1 MTLGGVPVVAFLAA
15 MLSAGLVAAVPLVLA
30 ALGEAVGERSG
41 LLNLGIEGMMLSGA
55 FFGFYAAYQTG
66 GSLWGVL
73 AGIVAGAVLGLLFAV
88 LTISMRVD
96 QVLVGLAITIFGA
109 GMTAFLF
116 RDLFGGQNPS
126 LSVDMPRIAIPG
138 LSQIPVLGPAL
149 FNQQAF
155 FYIAYLLVPVFA
167 FLLTRT
173 RFGLQVRAVGEY
185 PFAADAAGVD
195 VTRTRYQAA
204 LIAGSMAGLAGA
216 YLSVADLKI
225 FQVGMT
231 VGTGFIA
238 LALTMVGGWNPYRI
252 LLASVL
258 FGLLR
263 SLGNGLQIL
272 GIDIRTEFIT
282 MLPYIGIMVAL
293 ALLAGRT
300 SLPAALGIPYARGRR

>member
-1 MTLGGVPVVAFLAA
+1 MTTAFLTA
-15 MLSAGLVAAVPLVLA
+15 MLAAGLVAAAPLVLA

-41 LLNLGIEGMMLSGA
+41 LLNLGIEGMMLAGA
-55 FFGFYAAYQTG
+55 FFGFQAAYQTG
-66 GSLWGVL
+66 GSVWGLV
-73 AGIVAGAVLGLLFAV
+73 AGVAAGAVLGLLFAV

-96 QVLVGLAITIFGA
+96 QVLVGLAITIFG
-109 GMTAFLF
+109 GGLTAFLY
-116 RDLFGGQNPS
+116 RDIFGGQNPS
-126 LSVDMPRIAIPG
+126 LAVDMPRIEIPL

-149 FNQQAF
+149 FDQQLLFYVAF
-155 FYIAYLLVPVFA
+155 ALVPVFA
-167 FLLTRT
+167 FLLNRT
-173 RFGLQVRAVGEY
+173 RFGLEVRAVGEH
-185 PFAADAAGVD
+185 PFAADAAGVN

-216 YLSVADLKI
+216 FLSVADLKI

-238 LALTMVGGWNPYRI
+238 LALTMVGGWNPWRI

-272 GIDIRTEFIT
+272 GIDVRTEFVT

>member
-1 MTLGGVPVVAFLAA
+1 VTIGGIPVVSFLTA
-15 MLSAGLVAAVPLVLA
+15 MLAAGLVAAVPLVLA

-41 LLNLGIEGMMLSGA
+41 LLNLGIEGMMLAGA
-55 FFGFYAAYQTG
+55 FFGFAAAYQTG

-73 AGIVAGAVLGLLFAV
+73 AGIAAGAALGLIFAV
-88 LTISMRVD
+88 LTISLRVD

-109 GMTAFLF
+109 GLTAFLY
-116 RDLFGGQNPS
+116 RDVFGGQNPS
-126 LSVDMPRIAIPG
+126 LSIDMPRIGIP
-138 LSQIPVLGPAL
+138 LLDRIPILGSAL
-149 FNQQAF
+149 FNQQAL
-155 FYIAYLLVPVFA
+155 FYLAFLLVPVFA
-167 FLLTRT
+167 FLLNRT
-173 RFGLQVRAVGEY
+173 RFGLEVRAVGEY

-195 VTRTRYQAA
+195 VTRTRYLAA
-204 LIAGSMAGLAGA
+204 LIAGAMAGLAGA
-216 YLSVADLKI
+216 FLSVADLKI

-272 GIDIRTEFIT
+272 GIDVRTEFIT

-293 ALLAGRT
+293 ALLAGKT

>member
-1 MTLGGVPVVAFLAA
+1 MTGGNVPLLAFVTA
-15 MLSAGLVAAVPLVLA
+15 MLAAGLVAAVPLVLA

-41 LLNLGIEGMMLSGA
+41 LLNLGIEGMMLCGA
-55 FFGFYAAYQTG
+55 FFGFLAAWQTG
-66 GSLWGVL
+66 S
-73 AGIVAGAVLGLLFAV
+73 AVAGVVGGVAAGAILGLVFAV
-88 LTISMRVD
+88 LTISLRVD
-96 QVLVGLAITIFGA
+96 QVLVGLAITIFG
-109 GMTAFLF
+109 GGLTAFLY
-116 RDLFGGQNPS
+116 RDVFGGQNPS
-126 LSVDMPRIAIPG
+126 LSVDTPRIAIPL
-138 LSQIPVLGPAL
+138 LSQIPVLGSAM
-149 FNQQAF
+149 FNQGLLFYVAF
-155 FYIAYLLVPVFA
+155 ALVPLFA
-167 FLLTRT
+167 ALLTRT

-195 VTRTRYQAA
+195 VSRTRYLAA
-204 LIAGSMAGLAGA
+204 LIAGAMAGLAGA
-216 YLSVADLKI
+216 FLAVADLKI

-272 GIDIRTEFIT
+272 GIDVRTEFIT
-282 MLPYIGIMVAL
+282 MLPYVGIMIAL

-300 SLPAALGIPYARGRR
+300 SIPAALGVPYARGRR

>member
-1 MTLGGVPVVAFLAA
+1 
-15 MLSAGLVAAVPLVLA
+15 
-30 ALGEAVGERSG
+30 
-41 LLNLGIEGMMLSGA
+41 MMLCGA
-55 FFGFYAAYQTG
+55 FFGFYAANQTG
-66 GSLWGVL
+66 GALWGVL
-73 AGIVAGAVLGLLFAV
+73 AGIAAGLALGLLFAI
-88 LTISMRVD
+88 LTVSLRVD

-109 GMTAFLF
+109 GLTAFLY
-116 RDLFGGQNPS
+116 RDIFGGQNPS
-126 LSVDMPRIAIPG
+126 LSVDTPRLAIPL
-138 LSQIPVLGPAL
+138 LSRIPIVGDAM
-149 FNQQAF
+149 FNQGLLFYLAF
-155 FYIAYLLVPVFA
+155 AFVPAFA
-167 FLLTRT
+167 FLLART
-173 RFGLQVRAVGEY
+173 RFGLQVRAVGEH

-195 VTRTRYQAA
+195 VARTRYIAA
-204 LIAGSMAGLAGA
+204 LIAGAMAGLAGA
-216 YLSVADLKI
+216 FLSVADLKI

-272 GIDIRTEFIT
+272 GIDVRTEFIT

-300 SLPAALGIPYARGRR
+300 SLPAALGVPYARGRR

>member
-1 MTLGGVPVVAFLAA
+1 MTIGGIPAVSFLTA
-15 MLSAGLVAAVPLVLA
+15 MLAAGLVAAVPLVLA
-30 ALGEAVGERSG
+30 ALGETVGERSG
-41 LLNLGIEGMMLSGA
+41 LLNLGIEGMMLAGA
-55 FFGFYAAYQTG
+55 FFGFTAAYQTG

-73 AGIVAGAVLGLLFAV
+73 AGIAAGAVLGLVFAV
-88 LTISMRVD
+88 LTISLRVD

-109 GMTAFLF
+109 GLTAFLY
-116 RDLFGGQNPS
+116 RDIFGGQNPS
-126 LSVDMPRIAIPG
+126 LSVDMPRIGIP
-138 LSQIPVLGPAL
+138 LLDRIPILGSAM
-149 FNQQAF
+149 FNQQAL
-155 FYIAYLLVPVFA
+155 FYLAFLLVPVFA
-167 FLLTRT
+167 FLLNRT
-173 RFGLQVRAVGEY
+173 RFGLEVRAVGEY

-195 VTRTRYQAA
+195 VARTRYLAA

-216 YLSVADLKI
+216 FLSVADLKI

-231 VGTGFIA
+231 VGMGFIA

-272 GIDIRTEFIT
+272 GIDVRTEFIT
-282 MLPYIGIMVAL
+282 MLPYIGIMIAL

>member
-1 MTLGGVPVVAFLAA
+1 MLA
-15 MLSAGLVAAVPLVLA
+15 AGLVAAVPLVLA
-30 ALGEAVGERSG
+30 ALGEAVGEKSG
-41 LLNLGIEGMMLSGA
+41 LLNLGIEGMMLCGA
-55 FFGFYAAYQTG
+55 FFGFTVAYQS
-66 GSLWGVL
+66 GSAVSGVL
-73 AGIVAGAVLGLLFAV
+73 AGIASGAALGLLFAV
-88 LTISMRVD
+88 LTVSLRVD

-109 GMTAFLF
+109 GLTAFLY

-126 LSVDMPRIAIPG
+126 LSVDTPRIAVPL
-138 LSQIPVLGPAL
+138 LSRLPVVGEAMFNQGAL
-149 FNQQAF
+149 F
-155 FYIAYLLVPVFA
+155 YLAYALVPIFA
-167 FLLTRT
+167 FLLAKT
-173 RFGLQVRAVGEY
+173 RFGLQVRAVGEH

-195 VTRTRYQAA
+195 VTRTRYFAA
-204 LIAGSMAGLAGA
+204 LIGGAMAGIAGA
-216 YLSVADLKI
+216 FLSVADLKI

-272 GIDIRTEFIT
+272 GVDVRAEFIT

-293 ALLAGRT
+293 AALAGRT
-300 SLPAALGIPYARGRR
+300 SLPAALGVPYARGRR